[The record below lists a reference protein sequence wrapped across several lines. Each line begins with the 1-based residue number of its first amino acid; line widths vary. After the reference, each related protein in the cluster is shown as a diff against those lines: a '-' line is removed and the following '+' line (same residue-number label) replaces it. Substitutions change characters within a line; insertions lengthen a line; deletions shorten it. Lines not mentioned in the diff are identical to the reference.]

1 MSLAVLAS
9 VTTDMAREMA
19 VNNGVC
25 VRPVMK
31 RVYDRETGA
40 ETRIPI
46 ACGATREAICPPC
59 ARKARV
65 LRMQQCAEGWH
76 RDSEPN
82 RASDPLGQGDED
94 DHDHRDETEGPRRVR
109 STRRRQDATDLPQVP
124 MANRTVGRTFATAD
138 GKEYRPSMFLTLTLP
153 SYGTIR
159 SGSGVPVDPSSYDY
173 RQAALDALH
182 FPKLVDRFWQN
193 VRRCAGYKVQYFAA
207 LEPQARLAPH
217 LHAAMRGVIPRAV
230 LRQVIEATY
239 VQVWWPPHDRAVYV
253 HRQPVWTGDGY
264 CDPDTG
270 AMLPTWQQAL
280 DQLEADP
287 DAKPAHVMRFGR
299 QYDMAGIIAPSED
312 ADRAVRYLAKYLTK
326 AVADPIGDQDNTP
339 AREAHIDRLHAE
351 LRWLPC
357 SSHCANWLRYGIQ
370 PDQPGPG
377 LAPGR
382 CASKAHDREHLG
394 CGGRRVL
401 VSRDWSGKTLAKH
414 KADRA
419 TVVRQALDAAGMLT
433 PDLERMA
440 ADVLSPDGLPR
451 FIWTDDKPDPTTHTL
466 MLLKA
471 VAERQ
476 RWRAQYDRAKTTA
489 AAGVVD
495 NRSATGTDP
504 PDLTTAHGSASPD
517 DPPRP
522 GPQDRESRVSAANP
536 QDTSAA
542 SALDARTEGPT
553 LPNRGRP
560 SPQAHTDASRCQSR
574 KDGE

>member
-1 MSLAVLAS
+1 
-9 VTTDMAREMA
+9 
-19 VNNGVC
+19 
-25 VRPVMK
+25 
-31 RVYDRETGA
+31 
-40 ETRIPI
+40 
-46 ACGATREAICPPC
+46 
-59 ARKARV
+59 
-65 LRMQQCAEGWH
+65 
-76 RDSEPN
+76 
-82 RASDPLGQGDED
+82 
-94 DHDHRDETEGPRRVR
+94 
-109 STRRRQDATDLPQVP
+109 
-124 MANRTVGRTFATAD
+124 MANRTVGRTFVAPD

-153 SYGTIR
+153 SYGPIR
-159 SGSGVPVDPSSYDY
+159 SGTGVPVDPGSYDY
-173 RQAALDALH
+173 RRAALDALH

-239 VQVWWPPHDRAVYV
+239 VQVWWPPHDRPVYV
-253 HRQPVWTGDGY
+253 HRQPTWTGDGY

-270 AMLPTWQQAL
+270 AMLPTWAEAL
-280 DQLEADP
+280 DQLQADP
-287 DAKPAHVMRFGR
+287 DAEPAHVMRFGP
-299 QYDMAGIIAPSED
+299 QYDMAGIIAPSPD

-326 AVADPIGDQDNTP
+326 AVADPLGDQDSTP

-357 SSHCANWLRYGIQ
+357 SPRCANWLRYGIQ

-382 CASKAHDREHLG
+382 CSSKAHDREHLG

-419 TVVRQALDAAGMLT
+419 AVVRQALDAAGMLT
-433 PDLERMA
+433 PDVERMA

-451 FIWTDDKPDPTTHTL
+451 FVWTDDKPDPTTYTL
-466 MLLKA
+466 MLLRA

-476 RWRAQYDRAKTTA
+476 RWRAQYDQAKTV
-489 AAGVVD
+489 AAGAVD

-504 PDLTTAHGSASPD
+504 PDLATAHASASPD
-517 DPPRP
+517 DPPKP
-522 GPQDRESRVSAANP
+522 GPQDRESRESAANP

-542 SALDARTEGPT
+542 SALDGRTEGPT

-560 SPQAHTDASRCQSR
+560 SLQPPTNRSREEEGSS
-574 KDGE
+574 